1 MKTRLPLILLLNVV
15 GFALF
20 LSWYLPVNHGFWFP
34 LDAAIF
40 HFFNNGLVESRPF
53 LWLVALTLNALAL
66 TQLPYL
72 SLLLEAGAALALL
85 GIVTGCVPDYRAL
98 RQAT

>member
-1 MKTRLPLILLLNVV
+1 MKTRLPLIFLLNVA

-40 HFFNNGLVESRPF
+40 HFFNNGLVENRAF
-53 LWLVALTLNALAL
+53 LWLVALTNNRAFDAC
-66 TQLPYL
+66 
-72 SLLLEAGAALALL
+72 SLIAMGA
-85 GIVTGCVPDYRAL
+85 
-98 RQAT
+98 